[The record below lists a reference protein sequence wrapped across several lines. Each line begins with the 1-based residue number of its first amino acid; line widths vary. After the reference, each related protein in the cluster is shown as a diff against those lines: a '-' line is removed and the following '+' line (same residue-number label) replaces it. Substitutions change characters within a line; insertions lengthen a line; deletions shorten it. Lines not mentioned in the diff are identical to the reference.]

1 MLANFLAKVQCNDE
15 TGERESLFN
24 FFIICK
30 IAWEFIK
37 ALHMSC
43 HSSQSLSGVFVY
55 ISGNHYHHHHPVDQ
69 ETDGEMGLTGFG
81 CKSV

>member
-24 FFIICK
+24 FFVICK
-30 IAWEFIK
+30 IAWEFIIHK
-37 ALHMSC
+37 STAYVM
-43 HSSQSLSGVFVY
+43 SLSGVFVY
-55 ISGNHYHHHHPVDQ
+55 MSGTHHHHHPVDQ
-69 ETDGEMGLTGFG
+69 ETDGEMGSTGFG